1 MTNTTAELFDIRA
14 PYDCK
19 AQLIKRYANLQSRKA
34 FLSQSITN
42 MTQLVSFSKMDMN
55 LYWNLAVPDTK
66 DGEGFFRLYSEARK
80 QYKQDKK
87 DLKHLINMQ
96 LELKREM
103 KEVSNL
109 ISDKWLTKNF
119 TGV

>member
-1 MTNTTAELFDIRA
+1 MNKTTELYDIRA

-19 AQLIKRYANLQSRKA
+19 AQLIKRYATLQSRKA
-34 FLSQSITN
+34 FLSQSISS
-42 MTQLVSFSKMDMN
+42 MTQLVTFSKMDMN
-55 LYWNLAVPDTK
+55 TYWDLAVPDTK
-66 DGEGFFRLYSEARK
+66 DGEFFFKQYSDARK
-80 QYKQDKK
+80 QYQQDKK

-103 KEVSNL
+103 REVSNL

-119 TGV
+119 VGV